1 MDGRDGGLGRVGVV
15 GRVIATIAIGV
26 TAILANPVQDVAEA
40 HLVREADSI
49 EGASSRSSHD
59 LEDVTAAVQTLL
71 GKIQAARLDFLAEW
85 PTARLQR
92 LQVWLSYGVKFEGPW
107 TPEEL
112 DLVLT
117 VLDAFGATYGEA
129 RFAQLASRAIE
140 TNSLGLLASLR
151 LIKVEG
157 YGTPA
162 AGWYAR
168 SGRILFNEGL
178 FDDALIE
185 AKYSWSFLV
194 GDYAHPGPEVTVRQV
209 IIGHELGH
217 VLIDGL
223 RVEAVAAGHDRLA
236 LEMLYEQMIEPA
248 QWPHQGSVANENLA
262 TELAVWALGVAR
274 TQRVDALR
282 IALSQSFPAT
292 APSQIDP
299 VGAAGSEQR

>member
-1 MDGRDGGLGRVGVV
+1 
-15 GRVIATIAIGV
+15 VIAAIAIGV
-26 TAILANPVQDVAEA
+26 TAILADPVQDVAEA
-40 HLVREADSI
+40 HLARQPDSI
-49 EGASSRSSHD
+49 EGASSRPGHD
-59 LEDVTAAVQTLL
+59 SGDVVSTVQTLL
-71 GKIQAARLDFLAEW
+71 GKHQAPRPAFPAEW

-107 TPEEL
+107 TSEEL

-140 TNSLGLLASLR
+140 ANSLGLLASLR

-157 YGTPA
+157 YGTPV

-185 AKYSWSFLV
+185 AKYSWSFLM
-194 GDYAHPGPEVTVRQV
+194 GDYAHPGPEITVRQV

-223 RVEAVAAGHDRLA
+223 RVEAVAGRHDRLA
-236 LEMLYEQMIEPA
+236 LEMLYEQMIERA

-262 TELAVWALGVAR
+262 TELAVWALGIER
-274 TQRVDALR
+274 TQQVDALR
-282 IALSQSFPAT
+282 IALSQSFLAT
-292 APSQIDP
+292 APSVLVDTDAVVASVAP
-299 VGAAGSEQR
+299 

>member
-26 TAILANPVQDVAEA
+26 TAILASPVQDVAEA
-40 HLVREADSI
+40 HPMLEADVI
-49 EGASSRSSHD
+49 EGASSRSSHESKE
-59 LEDVTAAVQTLL
+59 LVAAVQTLL
-71 GKIQAARLDFLAEW
+71 GKRQAAQLDFLIEW

-92 LQVWLSYGVKFEGPW
+92 LQVWLTYGVKFEGPW
-107 TPEEL
+107 KSEEL

-129 RFAQLASRAIE
+129 RFAQLASTAIE
-140 TNSLGLLASLR
+140 ARSLGLLASLR

-157 YGTPA
+157 YGIPA

-185 AKYSWSFLV
+185 AKYSWSFLM
-194 GDYAHPGPEVTVRQV
+194 GDYAHPGSEVTIRQV

-223 RVEAVAAGHDRLA
+223 RVEAMAAGHDRFA

-248 QWPHQGSVANENLA
+248 QWPHQGCVANENLA

-274 TQRVDALR
+274 TQQVDALR
-282 IALSQSFPAT
+282 VALSQSFPAIEPFELESLVT
-292 APSQIDP
+292 AG
-299 VGAAGSEQR
+299 GAP